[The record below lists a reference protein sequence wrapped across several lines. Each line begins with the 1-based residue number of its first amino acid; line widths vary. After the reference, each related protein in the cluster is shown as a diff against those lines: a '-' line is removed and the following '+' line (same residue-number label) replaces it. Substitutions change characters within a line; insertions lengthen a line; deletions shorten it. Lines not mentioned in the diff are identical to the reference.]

1 MGNDVSS
8 KLAILQESLL
18 YIWVVWNRHV
28 YLDGLQH
35 NVETRHSLV
44 LCLMM
49 CPIGIISHLLT
60 KVCIYLYTCRVVK
73 GHWIYKCVTTT
84 HVSNHSVSFCFL
96 VSGSPLFNFFTDI
109 FVHLKCL

>member
-8 KLAILQESLL
+8 KLTILQESLL

-60 KVCIYLYTCRVVK
+60 KVCIYLYICIVVE
-73 GHWIYKCVTTT
+73 GHWIYMCDYHSCFKPLSFFLFSSVR
-84 HVSNHSVSFCFL
+84 VSSFF
-96 VSGSPLFNFFTDI
+96 I
-109 FVHLKCL
+109 FH

>member
-8 KLAILQESLL
+8 KLTILQESLL

-60 KVCIYLYTCRVVK
+60 KVCIYLYICIVVE
-73 GHWIYKCVTTT
+73 GHWMIYVCVTATQ
-84 HVSNHSVSFCFL
+84 VSNHSVSFCFL
-96 VSGSPLFNFFTDI
+96 VSGSPLFLFFTDI
-109 FVHLKCL
+109 FVHLK